1 MTPYPSLPSS
11 HNGLK
16 AFEAAARLMSFT
28 LAADELHVTQS
39 AISRQIKQLEDEL
52 NASLVI
58 RKHRAIELT
67 EHGHDLYVAL
77 RESYAN
83 VEAVIA
89 SWGEP
94 KQKRIVIKATLSF
107 ATRVLISKVREL
119 NERYQDYE
127 IVIVPVIEEDESIN
141 SSEYDLLIF
150 HTRFKKRYD
159 KAPNITFLREEFMAP
174 VCSTSLTNSAS
185 LGNSTN
191 LTNQDTDLDSIL
203 TLPRLHPTLDHHDW
217 KVWLA
222 DVESPPKKPV
232 RNTSFLSLD
241 MALSACLSG
250 EGVTVTD
257 LLLVLQDL
265 QRGFLYCPK
274 DAKIQHSA
282 WTYFMHQRTH
292 TPIIND
298 LIEWLRE
305 ETAKEIELLKSLAQQ
320 YQWFGVIEQDKGF
333 GRLS

>member
-28 LAADELHVTQS
+28 LAAEELHVTQS

-67 EHGHDLYVAL
+67 VQGHDLYVAL
-77 RESYAN
+77 RESYGN
-83 VEAVIA
+83 IEAVIA
-89 SWGEP
+89 SWSEP

-119 NERYQDYE
+119 NERYQDHE

-159 KAPNITFLREEFMAP
+159 KAPDITFLREEFMAP
-174 VCSTSLTNSAS
+174 VCSTSLT
-185 LGNSTN
+185 TK
-191 LTNQDTDLDSIL
+191 DTDLDSIL

-222 DVESPPKKPV
+222 DVEFPPKKPV

-257 LLLVLQDL
+257 LLLVQQDL

-274 DAKIQHSA
+274 NAKIQHSA
-282 WTYFMHQRTH
+282 WTYFIHQRSH

-305 ETAKEIELLKSLAQQ
+305 ETTKEIELLKVLSHQNH
-320 YQWFGVIEQDKGF
+320 WFGVISDQQ
-333 GRLS
+333 

>member
-16 AFEAAARLMSFT
+16 AFEAVARLMSFT
-28 LAADELHVTQS
+28 LAAEELHVTQS

-52 NASLVI
+52 NASLVM

-67 EHGHDLYVAL
+67 VQGHDLYVAL
-77 RESYAN
+77 RESYGN
-83 VEAVIA
+83 IEAVIA
-89 SWGEP
+89 SWSEP

-119 NERYQDYE
+119 NERYPDYE
-127 IVIVPVIEEDESIN
+127 IVIVPVIEEDEAIN

-159 KAPNITFLREEFMAP
+159 NTPDITFLREEFMAP

-185 LGNSTN
+185 LT
-191 LTNQDTDLDSIL
+191 TQDTDLDSIL
-203 TLPRLHPTLDHHDW
+203 TMPRLHPTLDHHDW

-222 DVESPPKKPV
+222 DVQFPPKKPV

-257 LLLVLQDL
+257 LLLVQQDL

-274 DAKIQHSA
+274 NAKIQHSA

-305 ETAKEIELLKSLAQQ
+305 ETVKEIELLKSLSHQNH
-320 YQWFGVIEQDKGF
+320 WFGVIQDY
-333 GRLS
+333 

>member
-1 MTPYPSLPSS
+1 MTPYPSLPPS

-28 LAADELHVTQS
+28 LAAEELHVTQS

-67 EHGHDLYVAL
+67 VQGHDLYVAL
-77 RESYAN
+77 RESYGN
-83 VEAVIA
+83 IEAVIA
-89 SWGEP
+89 SWSEP

-119 NERYQDYE
+119 NERYQDHE

-159 KAPNITFLREEFMAP
+159 KAPDITFLREEFMAP
-174 VCSTSLTNSAS
+174 VCSTSLT
-185 LGNSTN
+185 TK
-191 LTNQDTDLDSIL
+191 DTDLDSIL

-222 DVESPPKKPV
+222 DVEFPPKKPV

-257 LLLVLQDL
+257 LLLVQQDL
-265 QRGFLYCPK
+265 QRGFLYCPRN
-274 DAKIQHSA
+274 AKIQHSA
-282 WTYFMHQRTH
+282 WTYFIHQRSH

-305 ETAKEIELLKSLAQQ
+305 ETTKEIELLKALSHQNH
-320 YQWFGVIEQDKGF
+320 WFGVISEQQ
-333 GRLS
+333 

>member
-11 HNGLK
+11 HNSLK

-28 LAADELHVTQS
+28 LAAEELHVTQS

-67 EHGHDLYVAL
+67 VQGHDLYVAL
-77 RESYAN
+77 RESYGN
-83 VEAVIA
+83 IEAVIA
-89 SWGEP
+89 SWSEP

-119 NERYQDYE
+119 NERYQDHE

-159 KAPNITFLREEFMAP
+159 KAPDITFLREEFMAP
-174 VCSTSLTNSAS
+174 VCSTSLT
-185 LGNSTN
+185 TK
-191 LTNQDTDLDSIL
+191 DTDLDSIL

-222 DVESPPKKPV
+222 DVEFPPKKPV

-257 LLLVLQDL
+257 LLLVQQDL

-274 DAKIQHSA
+274 NAKIQHSA
-282 WTYFMHQRTH
+282 WTYFIHQRSH

-305 ETAKEIELLKSLAQQ
+305 ETTKEIELLKVLSHQNH
-320 YQWFGVIEQDKGF
+320 WFGVIQDH
-333 GRLS
+333 

>member
-16 AFEAAARLMSFT
+16 AFEASARLMSFT
-28 LAADELHVTQS
+28 LAADELNVTQS

-67 EHGHDLYVAL
+67 EQGHDLYVAL
-77 RESYAN
+77 RDSYGNIES
-83 VEAVIA
+83 VIA
-89 SWGEP
+89 SWSEP

-119 NERYQDYE
+119 NERYPDYE
-127 IVIVPVIEEDESIN
+127 IVIVPVIEEDEAIN

-159 KAPNITFLREEFMAP
+159 NAPDITFLREEFMAP

-185 LGNSTN
+185 LT
-191 LTNQDTDLDSIL
+191 TQDTDLDSIL
-203 TLPRLHPTLDHHDW
+203 TMPRLHPTLDHHDW

-222 DVESPPKKPV
+222 DVEFPPKKPV

-241 MALSACLSG
+241 LALSACLSG

-257 LLLVLQDL
+257 LLLVLQEL

-274 DAKIQHSA
+274 NAKIQHSA
-282 WTYFMHQRTH
+282 WTYFGHQRTH
-292 TPIIND
+292 SPVIND
-298 LIEWLRE
+298 LIEWLKG
-305 ETAKEIELLKSLAQQ
+305 ETAKEIELLKALSHQNH
-320 YQWFGVIEQDKGF
+320 WSGVIQDH
-333 GRLS
+333 

>member
-28 LAADELHVTQS
+28 LAADEFNVTQS

-67 EHGHDLYVAL
+67 EQGHDLYVAL
-77 RESYAN
+77 RDSYGNIES
-83 VEAVIA
+83 VIA
-89 SWGEP
+89 SWSEP

-119 NERYQDYE
+119 NERYPDYE
-127 IVIVPVIEEDESIN
+127 IVIVPVIEEDEAIN

-159 KAPNITFLREEFMAP
+159 NTPDITFLREEFMAP

-185 LGNSTN
+185 LT
-191 LTNQDTDLDSIL
+191 TQDTDLDSIL
-203 TLPRLHPTLDHHDW
+203 TMPRLHPTLDHHDW

-222 DVESPPKKPV
+222 DVEFPPKKPV

-241 MALSACLSG
+241 LALSACLSG

-257 LLLVLQDL
+257 LLLVLQEL

-274 DAKIQHSA
+274 NAKIQHSA
-282 WTYFMHQRTH
+282 WTYFGHQRTH
-292 TPIIND
+292 SPVIND
-298 LIEWLRE
+298 LIEWLKG
-305 ETAKEIELLKSLAQQ
+305 ETAKEIELLKALSHQNH
-320 YQWFGVIEQDKGF
+320 WSGVIQDH
-333 GRLS
+333 

>member
-11 HNGLK
+11 LNGLK

-28 LAADELHVTQS
+28 LAADELNVTQS

-67 EHGHDLYVAL
+67 EQGHDLYVAL
-77 RESYAN
+77 RDSYGNIES
-83 VEAVIA
+83 VIA
-89 SWGEP
+89 SWSEP

-119 NERYQDYE
+119 NERYPDYE
-127 IVIVPVIEEDESIN
+127 IVIVPVIEEDEAIN

-150 HTRFKKRYD
+150 HTRFKRRYD
-159 KAPNITFLREEFMAP
+159 NTPDITFLREEFMAP

-185 LGNSTN
+185 LT
-191 LTNQDTDLDSIL
+191 TQDTDLDSIL
-203 TLPRLHPTLDHHDW
+203 TMPRLHPTLDHHDW

-222 DVESPPKKPV
+222 DVEFPPKKPV

-241 MALSACLSG
+241 LALSACLSG

-257 LLLVLQDL
+257 LLLVLQEL

-274 DAKIQHSA
+274 NAKIQHSA
-282 WTYFMHQRTH
+282 WTYFGHQRTH
-292 TPIIND
+292 SPVISD
-298 LIEWLRE
+298 LIEWLKG
-305 ETAKEIELLKSLAQQ
+305 ETAKEIELLKALSHQNH
-320 YQWFGVIEQDKGF
+320 WSGVIQDH
-333 GRLS
+333 

>member
-11 HNGLK
+11 HNSLK

-28 LAADELHVTQS
+28 LAAEELHVTQS

-67 EHGHDLYVAL
+67 VQGHDLYVAL
-77 RESYAN
+77 RESYGN
-83 VEAVIA
+83 IEAVIA
-89 SWGEP
+89 SWSEP

-119 NERYQDYE
+119 NERYQDHE

-159 KAPNITFLREEFMAP
+159 KAPDITFLREEFMAP
-174 VCSTSLTNSAS
+174 VCSTSLTNSAN
-185 LGNSTN
+185 LTNSTN
-191 LTNQDTDLDSIL
+191 LTNKDTDLDSIL

-222 DVESPPKKPV
+222 DVEFPPKKPV

-257 LLLVLQDL
+257 LLLVQQEL

-274 DAKIQHSA
+274 NAKIQHSA

-305 ETAKEIELLKSLAQQ
+305 ETAKEIELLKSLAHQNH
-320 YQWFGVIEQDKGF
+320 WFGVISDHQ
-333 GRLS
+333 

>member
-28 LAADELHVTQS
+28 LAAEELHVTQS

-67 EHGHDLYVAL
+67 VQGHDLYVAL
-77 RESYAN
+77 RESYGN
-83 VEAVIA
+83 IEAVIT
-89 SWGEP
+89 SWSEP

-159 KAPNITFLREEFMAP
+159 KAPDITFLREEFMAP
-174 VCSTSLTNSAS
+174 VCSTSLT
-185 LGNSTN
+185 TK
-191 LTNQDTDLDSIL
+191 DTDLDSIL

-257 LLLVLQDL
+257 LLLVQQDL

-274 DAKIQHSA
+274 NAKIQHSA
-282 WTYFMHQRTH
+282 WTYFIHQRSH

-305 ETAKEIELLKSLAQQ
+305 ETEKEIELLKALSHQNH
-320 YQWFGVIEQDKGF
+320 WFGVISDQQ
-333 GRLS
+333 

>member
-1 MTPYPSLPSS
+1 MTPYPSLPPS

-28 LAADELHVTQS
+28 LAAEELHVTQS

-67 EHGHDLYVAL
+67 VQGHDLYVAL

-83 VEAVIA
+83 IEAVIA
-89 SWGEP
+89 SWSEP

-119 NERYQDYE
+119 NERYQDHE

-159 KAPNITFLREEFMAP
+159 KAPDITFLREEFMAP
-174 VCSTSLTNSAS
+174 VCSTSLT
-185 LGNSTN
+185 TK
-191 LTNQDTDLDSIL
+191 DTDLDSIL
-203 TLPRLHPTLDHHDW
+203 TMPRLHPTLDHHDW

-222 DVESPPKKPV
+222 DVEFPPKKPV

-257 LLLVLQDL
+257 LLLVQQDL

-274 DAKIQHSA
+274 NAKIQHSA
-282 WTYFMHQRTH
+282 WTYFIHQRSH

-305 ETAKEIELLKSLAQQ
+305 ETTKEIELLKVLSHQNH
-320 YQWFGVIEQDKGF
+320 WFGVIQDQQ
-333 GRLS
+333 

>member
-28 LAADELHVTQS
+28 LAAEELHVTQS

-52 NASLVI
+52 SASLVI

-67 EHGHDLYVAL
+67 VQGHDLYVAL
-77 RESYAN
+77 RESYGN
-83 VEAVIA
+83 IEAVIA
-89 SWGEP
+89 SWSEP

-119 NERYQDYE
+119 NERYQDHE

-159 KAPNITFLREEFMAP
+159 KAPDITFLREEFMAP
-174 VCSTSLTNSAS
+174 VCSTSLT
-185 LGNSTN
+185 TK
-191 LTNQDTDLDSIL
+191 DTDLDSIL

-222 DVESPPKKPV
+222 DVEFPPKKPV

-257 LLLVLQDL
+257 LLLVQQDL
-265 QRGFLYCPK
+265 QRGFLYCPRN
-274 DAKIQHSA
+274 AKIQHSA
-282 WTYFMHQRTH
+282 WTYFMHQRSH

-305 ETAKEIELLKSLAQQ
+305 ETTKEIELLKVLAQQ
-320 YQWFGVIEQDKGF
+320 YQWFGVIEQDKAF
-333 GRLS
+333 GRLF

>member
-1 MTPYPSLPSS
+1 MPSS

-28 LAADELHVTQS
+28 LAAEELHVTQS

-67 EHGHDLYVAL
+67 VQGHDLYVAL
-77 RESYAN
+77 RESYGN
-83 VEAVIA
+83 IEAVIA
-89 SWGEP
+89 SWSEP

-119 NERYQDYE
+119 NERYQEYE

-159 KAPNITFLREEFMAP
+159 KAPDITFLREEFMAP
-174 VCSTSLTNSAS
+174 VCSTSLT
-185 LGNSTN
+185 TK
-191 LTNQDTDLDSIL
+191 DTDLDSIL

-257 LLLVLQDL
+257 LLLVQQDL

-274 DAKIQHSA
+274 NAKIQHSA
-282 WTYFMHQRTH
+282 WTYFIHQRSH

-305 ETAKEIELLKSLAQQ
+305 ETEKEIELLKALSHQNH
-320 YQWFGVIEQDKGF
+320 WFGVISDQQ
-333 GRLS
+333 

>member
-28 LAADELHVTQS
+28 LAADELNVTQS

-67 EHGHDLYVAL
+67 EQGHDLYVAL
-77 RESYAN
+77 RDSYGNIES
-83 VEAVIA
+83 VIA
-89 SWGEP
+89 SWSEP

-119 NERYQDYE
+119 NERYPDYE
-127 IVIVPVIEEDESIN
+127 IVIVPVIEEDEAIN

-159 KAPNITFLREEFMAP
+159 NTPDITFFREEFMAP
-174 VCSTSLTNSAS
+174 VCSTSLTNSA
-185 LGNSTN
+185 G
-191 LTNQDTDLDSIL
+191 LTTQDTDLDSIL
-203 TLPRLHPTLDHHDW
+203 TMPRLHPTLDHHDW

-222 DVESPPKKPV
+222 DVEFPPKKPV

-241 MALSACLSG
+241 LALSACLSG

-257 LLLVLQDL
+257 LLLVLQEL

-274 DAKIQHSA
+274 NAKIQHSA
-282 WTYFMHQRTH
+282 WTYFGHQRTH
-292 TPIIND
+292 SPVIND
-298 LIEWLRE
+298 LIEWLKS
-305 ETAKEIELLKSLAQQ
+305 ETAKEIELLKALSHQNH
-320 YQWFGVIEQDKGF
+320 WSGVIQDH
-333 GRLS
+333 

>member
-16 AFEAAARLMSFT
+16 AFEASARLMSFT
-28 LAADELHVTQS
+28 LAADELNVTQS

-67 EHGHDLYVAL
+67 EQGHDLYVAL
-77 RESYAN
+77 RDSYGNIES
-83 VEAVIA
+83 VIA
-89 SWGEP
+89 SWSEP

-119 NERYQDYE
+119 NERYPDYE
-127 IVIVPVIEEDESIN
+127 IVIVPVIEEDEAIN

-150 HTRFKKRYD
+150 HTRYKKRYD
-159 KAPNITFLREEFMAP
+159 NTPDITFLREEFMAP

-185 LGNSTN
+185 LT
-191 LTNQDTDLDSIL
+191 TQDTDLDSIL
-203 TLPRLHPTLDHHDW
+203 TMPRLHPTLDHHDW

-222 DVESPPKKPV
+222 DVEFPPKKPV

-241 MALSACLSG
+241 LALSACLSG

-257 LLLVLQDL
+257 LLLVLQEL

-274 DAKIQHSA
+274 NAKIQHSA
-282 WTYFMHQRTH
+282 WTYFGHQRTH
-292 TPIIND
+292 SPVIND
-298 LIEWLRE
+298 LIEWLKG
-305 ETAKEIELLKSLAQQ
+305 ETAKEIELLKALSHQNH
-320 YQWFGVIEQDKGF
+320 WSGVIQDH
-333 GRLS
+333 

>member
-16 AFEAAARLMSFT
+16 AFEAASRLMSFT
-28 LAADELHVTQS
+28 LAADELNVTQS

-67 EHGHDLYVAL
+67 EQGHDLYVAL

-83 VEAVIA
+83 IESVIA
-89 SWGEP
+89 SWSEP

-119 NERYQDYE
+119 NERYPDYE
-127 IVIVPVIEEDESIN
+127 IVIVPVIEEDEAIN

-159 KAPNITFLREEFMAP
+159 NTPDITFLREEFMAP

-185 LGNSTN
+185 LT
-191 LTNQDTDLDSIL
+191 TQDTDLDSIL
-203 TLPRLHPTLDHHDW
+203 TMPRLHPTLDHHDW

-222 DVESPPKKPV
+222 DVEFPPKKPV

-241 MALSACLSG
+241 LALSACLSG

-257 LLLVLQDL
+257 LLLVLQEL

-274 DAKIQHSA
+274 NAKIQHSA
-282 WTYFMHQRTH
+282 WTYFGHQRTH
-292 TPIIND
+292 SPVIND
-298 LIEWLRE
+298 LIEWLKG
-305 ETAKEIELLKSLAQQ
+305 ETAKEIELLKALSHQNH
-320 YQWFGVIEQDKGF
+320 WSGVIQDH
-333 GRLS
+333 

>member
-1 MTPYPSLPSS
+1 MTPYPSLPPS

-28 LAADELHVTQS
+28 LAAEELHVTQS

-67 EHGHDLYVAL
+67 VQGHDLYVAL
-77 RESYAN
+77 RESYGN
-83 VEAVIA
+83 IEAVIA
-89 SWGEP
+89 SWSEP

-119 NERYQDYE
+119 NERYQDHE

-159 KAPNITFLREEFMAP
+159 KAPDITFLREEFMAP
-174 VCSTSLTNSAS
+174 VCSTSLT
-185 LGNSTN
+185 TK
-191 LTNQDTDLDSIL
+191 DTDLDSIL

-222 DVESPPKKPV
+222 DVEFPPKKPV

-257 LLLVLQDL
+257 LLLVQQDL

-274 DAKIQHSA
+274 NAKIQHSA
-282 WTYFMHQRTH
+282 WTYFIHQRSH

-305 ETAKEIELLKSLAQQ
+305 ETTKEIELLKVLSHQNH
-320 YQWFGVIEQDKGF
+320 WFGVISDQQ
-333 GRLS
+333 

>member
-28 LAADELHVTQS
+28 LAADELNVTQS

-67 EHGHDLYVAL
+67 EQGHDLYVTL

-83 VEAVIA
+83 IESVIA
-89 SWGEP
+89 SWSEP

-119 NERYQDYE
+119 NERYPDYE
-127 IVIVPVIEEDESIN
+127 IVIVPVIEEDEAIN

-159 KAPNITFLREEFMAP
+159 NTPDITFLREEFMAP
-174 VCSTSLTNSAS
+174 VCSTSLTNSTS
-185 LGNSTN
+185 LT
-191 LTNQDTDLDSIL
+191 TQDTDLDSIL
-203 TLPRLHPTLDHHDW
+203 TMPRLHPTLDHHDW

-222 DVESPPKKPV
+222 DVEFPPKKPV

-241 MALSACLSG
+241 LALSACLSG

-257 LLLVLQDL
+257 LLLVLQEL

-274 DAKIQHSA
+274 NAKIQHSA
-282 WTYFMHQRTH
+282 WTYFGHQRTH
-292 TPIIND
+292 SPVISD
-298 LIEWLRE
+298 LIEWLKG
-305 ETAKEIELLKSLAQQ
+305 ETAKEIELLKALSHQNH
-320 YQWFGVIEQDKGF
+320 WSGVIQDH
-333 GRLS
+333 

>member
-28 LAADELHVTQS
+28 LAAEELHVTQS

-67 EHGHDLYVAL
+67 VQGHDLYVAL
-77 RESYAN
+77 RESYGN
-83 VEAVIA
+83 IEAVIA
-89 SWGEP
+89 SWSEP

-119 NERYQDYE
+119 NERYQDHE

-159 KAPNITFLREEFMAP
+159 KAPDITFLREEFMAP
-174 VCSTSLTNSAS
+174 VCSTSLT
-185 LGNSTN
+185 TK
-191 LTNQDTDLDSIL
+191 DTDLDSIL

-222 DVESPPKKPV
+222 DVEFPPKKPV

-257 LLLVLQDL
+257 LLLVQQDL
-265 QRGFLYCPK
+265 QRGFLYCPRN
-274 DAKIQHSA
+274 AKIQHSA
-282 WTYFMHQRTH
+282 WTYFMHQRSH

-305 ETAKEIELLKSLAQQ
+305 ETTKEIELLKALSHQNH
-320 YQWFGVIEQDKGF
+320 WFGVISDQQ
-333 GRLS
+333 

>member
-28 LAADELHVTQS
+28 LAADELNVTQS

-67 EHGHDLYVAL
+67 EQGHDLYVAL

-83 VEAVIA
+83 IESVIA
-89 SWGEP
+89 SWSEP

-119 NERYQDYE
+119 NERYPDYE
-127 IVIVPVIEEDESIN
+127 IVIVPVIEEDEAIN

-159 KAPNITFLREEFMAP
+159 NTPDITFLREEFMAP

-185 LGNSTN
+185 LT
-191 LTNQDTDLDSIL
+191 TQDTDLDSIL
-203 TLPRLHPTLDHHDW
+203 
-217 KVWLA
+217 
-222 DVESPPKKPV
+222 
-232 RNTSFLSLD
+232 
-241 MALSACLSG
+241 
-250 EGVTVTD
+250 
-257 LLLVLQDL
+257 
-265 QRGFLYCPK
+265 
-274 DAKIQHSA
+274 
-282 WTYFMHQRTH
+282 
-292 TPIIND
+292 
-298 LIEWLRE
+298 
-305 ETAKEIELLKSLAQQ
+305 
-320 YQWFGVIEQDKGF
+320 
-333 GRLS
+333 

>member
-28 LAADELHVTQS
+28 LAADELNVTQS

-52 NASLVI
+52 NASLII

-67 EHGHDLYVAL
+67 VQGHDLYVAL
-77 RESYAN
+77 RESYGN
-83 VEAVIA
+83 IESVIA
-89 SWGEP
+89 SWSEP

-119 NERYQDYE
+119 NERYSDYE
-127 IVIVPVIEEDESIN
+127 IVIVPVIEEDEAIN

-159 KAPNITFLREEFMAP
+159 NTPDIAFLREEFMAP

-185 LGNSTN
+185 LNN
-191 LTNQDTDLDSIL
+191 KDTDLDSIL
-203 TLPRLHPTLDHHDW
+203 TMPRLHPTLDHHDW

>member
-28 LAADELHVTQS
+28 LAAEELHVTQS

-67 EHGHDLYVAL
+67 VQGHDLYVAL

-83 VEAVIA
+83 IEAVIA
-89 SWGEP
+89 SWSEP

-119 NERYQDYE
+119 NERYQDHE

-159 KAPNITFLREEFMAP
+159 KAADITFLREEFMAP

-185 LGNSTN
+185 LTN
-191 LTNQDTDLDSIL
+191 KDTDLDSIL
-203 TLPRLHPTLDHHDW
+203 TMPRLHPTLDHHDW

-222 DVESPPKKPV
+222 DVEFPPKKPV

-257 LLLVLQDL
+257 LLLVQQDL

-274 DAKIQHSA
+274 NAKIQHSA

-305 ETAKEIELLKSLAQQ
+305 ETAKEIELLKSLSHQNH
-320 YQWFGVIEQDKGF
+320 WFGVIQDY
-333 GRLS
+333 

>member
-16 AFEAAARLMSFT
+16 AFEAVARLMSFT
-28 LAADELHVTQS
+28 LAAEELHVTQS

-67 EHGHDLYVAL
+67 VQGHDLYVAL
-77 RESYAN
+77 RESYGN
-83 VEAVIA
+83 IEAVIA
-89 SWGEP
+89 SWSEP

-119 NERYQDYE
+119 NERYPDYE
-127 IVIVPVIEEDESIN
+127 IVIVPVIEEDEAIN

-159 KAPNITFLREEFMAP
+159 NTPDITFLREEFMAP

-185 LGNSTN
+185 LT
-191 LTNQDTDLDSIL
+191 TQDTDLDSIL
-203 TLPRLHPTLDHHDW
+203 TMPRLHPTLDHHDW

-222 DVESPPKKPV
+222 DVQFPPKKPV

-257 LLLVLQDL
+257 LLLVQQDL

-274 DAKIQHSA
+274 NAKIQHSA

-305 ETAKEIELLKSLAQQ
+305 ETVKEIELLKSLSHQNH
-320 YQWFGVIEQDKGF
+320 WFGVIQDY
-333 GRLS
+333 

>member
-28 LAADELHVTQS
+28 LAAEELHVTQS

-67 EHGHDLYVAL
+67 VQGHDLYVAL
-77 RESYAN
+77 RESYGN
-83 VEAVIA
+83 IEAVIT
-89 SWGEP
+89 SWSEP

-159 KAPNITFLREEFMAP
+159 KAPDITFLREEFMAP
-174 VCSTSLTNSAS
+174 VCSTSLT
-185 LGNSTN
+185 TK
-191 LTNQDTDLDSIL
+191 DTDLDSIL
-203 TLPRLHPTLDHHDW
+203 TMPRLHPTLDHHDW

-222 DVESPPKKPV
+222 DVEFPPKKPV

-241 MALSACLSG
+241 MALSACLSR

-257 LLLVLQDL
+257 LLLVQQDL

-274 DAKIQHSA
+274 NAKIQHSA

-305 ETAKEIELLKSLAQQ
+305 ETAKEIELLKALSHQN
-320 YQWFGVIEQDKGF
+320 YWFGVITD
-333 GRLS
+333 

>member
-28 LAADELHVTQS
+28 LAADELNVTQS

-67 EHGHDLYVAL
+67 EQGHDLYVAL
-77 RESYAN
+77 RDSYGNIES
-83 VEAVIA
+83 VIA
-89 SWGEP
+89 SWSEP

-119 NERYQDYE
+119 NERYPDYE
-127 IVIVPVIEEDESIN
+127 IVIVPVIEEDEAIN

-159 KAPNITFLREEFMAP
+159 NTPDITFLREEFMAP

-185 LGNSTN
+185 LT
-191 LTNQDTDLDSIL
+191 TQDTDLDSIL

-222 DVESPPKKPV
+222 DVEFPPKKPV

-241 MALSACLSG
+241 LALSACLSG

-257 LLLVLQDL
+257 LLLVLQEL
-265 QRGFLYCPK
+265 QRGFLHCPK
-274 DAKIQHSA
+274 NAKIQHSA
-282 WTYFMHQRTH
+282 WTYFGHQRTH
-292 TPIIND
+292 SPVIND
-298 LIEWLRE
+298 LIEWLKS
-305 ETAKEIELLKSLAQQ
+305 ETAKEIELLKALSHQNH
-320 YQWFGVIEQDKGF
+320 WSGVIQDH
-333 GRLS
+333 

>member
-1 MTPYPSLPSS
+1 M
-11 HNGLK
+11 
-16 AFEAAARLMSFT
+16 
-28 LAADELHVTQS
+28 
-39 AISRQIKQLEDEL
+39 
-52 NASLVI
+52 
-58 RKHRAIELT
+58 
-67 EHGHDLYVAL
+67 YVAL
-77 RESYAN
+77 RESYGN
-83 VEAVIA
+83 IEAVIA
-89 SWGEP
+89 SWSEP

-119 NERYQDYE
+119 NERYQEYE

-159 KAPNITFLREEFMAP
+159 KAPDITFLREEFMAP
-174 VCSTSLTNSAS
+174 VCSSSLMNSTSLITK
-185 LGNSTN
+185 
-191 LTNQDTDLDSIL
+191 DTDLDSIL

-222 DVESPPKKPV
+222 DVESPPTKPV

-257 LLLVLQDL
+257 LLLVQQDL
-265 QRGFLYCPK
+265 QRGFLYCSK
-274 DAKIQHSA
+274 NAKIQHSA
-282 WTYFMHQRTH
+282 WTYFIHQRSH

-305 ETAKEIELLKSLAQQ
+305 ETAKEIELLKTLSHQNH
-320 YQWFGVIEQDKGF
+320 WFGVISEQQ
-333 GRLS
+333 

>member
-28 LAADELHVTQS
+28 LAADELNVTQS

-67 EHGHDLYVAL
+67 EQGHDLYVAL
-77 RESYAN
+77 RDSYGNIES
-83 VEAVIA
+83 VIA
-89 SWGEP
+89 SWSEP

-119 NERYQDYE
+119 NERYPDYE
-127 IVIVPVIEEDESIN
+127 IVIVPVIEEDEAIN

-159 KAPNITFLREEFMAP
+159 NTPDITFLREEFMAP

-185 LGNSTN
+185 LT
-191 LTNQDTDLDSIL
+191 TQDTDLDSIL
-203 TLPRLHPTLDHHDW
+203 TMPRLHPTLDHHDW

-222 DVESPPKKPV
+222 DVEFPPKKPV

-241 MALSACLSG
+241 LALSACLSG

-257 LLLVLQDL
+257 LLLVLQEL

-274 DAKIQHSA
+274 NAKIQHSA
-282 WTYFMHQRTH
+282 WTYFGHQRTH
-292 TPIIND
+292 SPVIND
-298 LIEWLRE
+298 LIEWLKG
-305 ETAKEIELLKSLAQQ
+305 ETAKEIELLKALSHQNH
-320 YQWFGVIEQDKGF
+320 WSGVIQDH
-333 GRLS
+333 

>member
-16 AFEAAARLMSFT
+16 AFEASARLMSFT
-28 LAADELHVTQS
+28 LAADELNVTQS

-67 EHGHDLYVAL
+67 EQGHDLYVAL
-77 RESYAN
+77 RDSYGNIES
-83 VEAVIA
+83 VIA
-89 SWGEP
+89 SWSEP

-119 NERYQDYE
+119 NERYPDYE
-127 IVIVPVIEEDESIN
+127 IVIVPVIEEDEAIN

-159 KAPNITFLREEFMAP
+159 NTPDITFLREEFMAP

-185 LGNSTN
+185 LT
-191 LTNQDTDLDSIL
+191 TQDTDLDSIL
-203 TLPRLHPTLDHHDW
+203 TMPRLHPTLDHHDW

-222 DVESPPKKPV
+222 DVGFPPKKPV

-241 MALSACLSG
+241 LALSACLSG

-257 LLLVLQDL
+257 LLLVLQEL

-274 DAKIQHSA
+274 NAKIQHSA
-282 WTYFMHQRTH
+282 WTYFGHQRTH
-292 TPIIND
+292 SPVIND
-298 LIEWLRE
+298 LIEWLKG
-305 ETAKEIELLKSLAQQ
+305 ETAKEIELLKVLSHQNH
-320 YQWFGVIEQDKGF
+320 WSGVIQDH
-333 GRLS
+333 

>member
-1 MTPYPSLPSS
+1 
-11 HNGLK
+11 
-16 AFEAAARLMSFT
+16 MSFT
-28 LAADELHVTQS
+28 LAADELNVTQS
-39 AISRQIKQLEDEL
+39 AISRQIKQLEDDL

-67 EHGHDLYVAL
+67 EQGHDLYVAL
-77 RESYAN
+77 RDSYGNIES
-83 VEAVIA
+83 VIA
-89 SWGEP
+89 SWSEP

-119 NERYQDYE
+119 NERYPDYE
-127 IVIVPVIEEDESIN
+127 IVIVPVIEEDEAIN

-159 KAPNITFLREEFMAP
+159 NTPDITFLREEFMAP

-185 LGNSTN
+185 LT
-191 LTNQDTDLDSIL
+191 TQDTDLDSIL
-203 TLPRLHPTLDHHDW
+203 TMPRLHPTLDHHDW

-222 DVESPPKKPV
+222 DVEFPPKKPV

-241 MALSACLSG
+241 LALSACLSG

-257 LLLVLQDL
+257 LLLVLQEL

-274 DAKIQHSA
+274 NAKIQHSA
-282 WTYFMHQRTH
+282 WTYFGHQRTH
-292 TPIIND
+292 SPVISD
-298 LIEWLRE
+298 LIEWLKG
-305 ETAKEIELLKSLAQQ
+305 ETAKEIELLKALSHQNH
-320 YQWFGVIEQDKGF
+320 WSGVIQDH
-333 GRLS
+333 

>member
-16 AFEAAARLMSFT
+16 AFEASARLMSFT
-28 LAADELHVTQS
+28 LAADELNVTQS

-67 EHGHDLYVAL
+67 EQGHDLYVAL
-77 RESYAN
+77 RDSYGNIES
-83 VEAVIA
+83 VIA
-89 SWGEP
+89 SWSEP

-119 NERYQDYE
+119 NERYPDYE
-127 IVIVPVIEEDESIN
+127 IVIVPVIEEDEAIN

-159 KAPNITFLREEFMAP
+159 NTPDITFLREEFMAP
-174 VCSTSLTNSAS
+174 VCSTSLTNSSS
-185 LGNSTN
+185 LT
-191 LTNQDTDLDSIL
+191 TQDTDLDSIL
-203 TLPRLHPTLDHHDW
+203 TMPRLHPTLDHHDW

-222 DVESPPKKPV
+222 DVVFPPKKPV

-241 MALSACLSG
+241 LALSACLSG

-257 LLLVLQDL
+257 LLLVLQEL

-274 DAKIQHSA
+274 NAKIQHSA
-282 WTYFMHQRTH
+282 WTYFGHQRTH
-292 TPIIND
+292 SPVIND
-298 LIEWLRE
+298 LIEWLKG
-305 ETAKEIELLKSLAQQ
+305 ETAKEIELLKALSHQNH
-320 YQWFGVIEQDKGF
+320 WSGVIQDH
-333 GRLS
+333 

>member
-28 LAADELHVTQS
+28 LAAEELHVTQS

-67 EHGHDLYVAL
+67 VQGHDLYVAL
-77 RESYAN
+77 RESYGN
-83 VEAVIA
+83 IEAVIT
-89 SWGEP
+89 SWSEP

-159 KAPNITFLREEFMAP
+159 KAPDITFLREEFMAP
-174 VCSTSLTNSAS
+174 VCSTSLT
-185 LGNSTN
+185 TK
-191 LTNQDTDLDSIL
+191 DTDLDSIL
-203 TLPRLHPTLDHHDW
+203 TMPRLHPTLDHHDW

-222 DVESPPKKPV
+222 DVEFPPKKPV

-257 LLLVLQDL
+257 LLLVQQDL

-274 DAKIQHSA
+274 NAKIQHSA

-305 ETAKEIELLKSLAQQ
+305 ETAKEIELLKALSHQN
-320 YQWFGVIEQDKGF
+320 YWFGVITD
-333 GRLS
+333 

>member
-28 LAADELHVTQS
+28 LAADELNVTQS

-52 NASLVI
+52 NASLII

-67 EHGHDLYVAL
+67 VQGHDLYVAL

-83 VEAVIA
+83 IESVIA
-89 SWGEP
+89 SWSEP

-119 NERYQDYE
+119 NERYPDYE
-127 IVIVPVIEEDESIN
+127 IVIVPVIEEDEAIN

-159 KAPNITFLREEFMAP
+159 NAPDITFLREEFMAP
-174 VCSTSLTNSAS
+174 VCSTSLTNVA
-185 LGNSTN
+185 G
-191 LTNQDTDLDSIL
+191 LTKKDTDLDSIL
-203 TLPRLHPTLDHHDW
+203 TMPRLHPTLDHHDW

-265 QRGFLYCPK
+265 QRGFLYCPEN
-274 DAKIQHSA
+274 AKIQNSA
-282 WTYFMHQRTH
+282 WTYFIHQRTH
-292 TPIIND
+292 SPVING
-298 LIEWLRE
+298 LIDWLKI
-305 ETAKEIELLKSLAQQ
+305 ETAKEIELLKALSHQNH
-320 YQWFGVIEQDKGF
+320 WSGVIEDQH
-333 GRLS
+333 

>member
-28 LAADELHVTQS
+28 LAAEELHVTQS

-67 EHGHDLYVAL
+67 VQGHDLYVAL
-77 RESYAN
+77 RESYGN
-83 VEAVIA
+83 IEAVIA
-89 SWGEP
+89 SWSEP

-119 NERYQDYE
+119 NERYQDHE

-159 KAPNITFLREEFMAP
+159 KAPDITFLREEFMAP
-174 VCSTSLTNSAS
+174 VCSTSLT
-185 LGNSTN
+185 TK
-191 LTNQDTDLDSIL
+191 DTDLDSIL

-222 DVESPPKKPV
+222 DVEFPPKKPV

-257 LLLVLQDL
+257 LLLVQQDL

-274 DAKIQHSA
+274 NAKIQHSA
-282 WTYFMHQRTH
+282 WTYFIHQRSH

-305 ETAKEIELLKSLAQQ
+305 ETAKEIELLKSLSHQNH
-320 YQWFGVIEQDKGF
+320 WFGVIQDY
-333 GRLS
+333 

>member
-52 NASLVI
+52 SASLVV
-58 RKHRAIELT
+58 RKHRAIELSPR
-67 EHGHDLYVAL
+67 GHDLYRVL
-77 RESYAN
+77 RESYGN
-83 VEAVIA
+83 IEAVMA
-89 SWGEP
+89 SWKDP

-119 NERYQDYE
+119 NERYPDYE
-127 IVIVPVIEEDESIN
+127 IVIVPVIEEDEAIN

-159 KAPNITFLREEFMAP
+159 NAPDITFLREEFMAP
-174 VCSTSLTNSAS
+174 VCSTNVITE
-185 LGNSTN
+185 
-191 LTNQDTDLDSIL
+191 DTDLTSIL
-203 TLPRLHPTLDHHDW
+203 TMPRIHPTLDHHDW

-257 LLLVLQDL
+257 LLLVLKEL
-265 QRGFLYCPK
+265 QRGFLYCPEH
-274 DAKIQHSA
+274 AKLQHSA
-282 WTYFMHQRTH
+282 WTYYIHQRTH
-292 TPIIND
+292 TPVIND
-298 LIEWLRE
+298 IIDWLRE
-305 ETAKEIELLKSLAQQ
+305 ETAKEIELLKQLALQ
-320 YQWFGVIEQDKGF
+320 YHWSGVIKAQD
-333 GRLS
+333 

>member
-1 MTPYPSLPSS
+1 MTPYPSLPPS

-28 LAADELHVTQS
+28 LAAEELHVTQS

-67 EHGHDLYVAL
+67 VQGHDLYVAL
-77 RESYAN
+77 RESYGN
-83 VEAVIA
+83 IEAVIA
-89 SWGEP
+89 SWSEP

-119 NERYQDYE
+119 NERYQEYE

-159 KAPNITFLREEFMAP
+159 KAPDITFLREEFMAP
-174 VCSTSLTNSAS
+174 VCSTSLT
-185 LGNSTN
+185 TK
-191 LTNQDTDLDSIL
+191 DTDLDSIL

-257 LLLVLQDL
+257 LLLVQQDL

-274 DAKIQHSA
+274 NAKIQHSA
-282 WTYFMHQRTH
+282 WTYFIHQRSH

-305 ETAKEIELLKSLAQQ
+305 ETEKEIELLKALSHQNH
-320 YQWFGVIEQDKGF
+320 WFGVISDQQ
-333 GRLS
+333 

>member
-16 AFEAAARLMSFT
+16 AFEAVARLMSFT
-28 LAADELHVTQS
+28 LAAEELHVTQS

-67 EHGHDLYVAL
+67 VQGHDLYVAL
-77 RESYAN
+77 RESYGN
-83 VEAVIA
+83 IEAVIA
-89 SWGEP
+89 SWSEP

-119 NERYQDYE
+119 NERYQDHE

-159 KAPNITFLREEFMAP
+159 KAPDITFLREEFMAP
-174 VCSTSLTNSAS
+174 VCSTSLT
-185 LGNSTN
+185 TK
-191 LTNQDTDLDSIL
+191 DTDLDSIL

-222 DVESPPKKPV
+222 DVEFPPKKPV

-257 LLLVLQDL
+257 LLLVQQDL

-274 DAKIQHSA
+274 NAKIQHSA

-305 ETAKEIELLKSLAQQ
+305 ETAKEIELLKSLAHQNH
-320 YQWFGVIEQDKGF
+320 WFGVISDHQ
-333 GRLS
+333 